1 MDRHPQRVVAA
12 LPCPVCQRGCLLGES
27 RPGACGLYELKDGLP
42 SERFPDR
49 YLVACPISV
58 ETVPLVHYHPGAKF
72 FQISTTGCNFDCP
85 GCISTVLVREMPPD
99 SKALKQ
105 LTPDGVVHQALD
117 QGCLGIAFLMND
129 PLASL
134 PTFLRVA
141 DLARAQGLKVG
152 CASNAYFSESSLGEM
167 IARLDFINLGMKGFS
182 DASYRACG
190 APGLEPVLR
199 NLHALFSAGVHVEV
213 SCMYRR
219 DKRAELRDLA
229 RHLARFSCDFPLQ
242 LMRFLPF
249 ETVDMAQEPPVAEAE
264 EFCAELRGILNHV
277 YLFNTPGSNYLHTFC
292 PSCGHQ
298 ALRRD
303 FYGPMGSKLL
313 TKPQD
318 IRPDGR
324 CQACGHTLGIQ
335 GTPAAE
341 RYLEKDFEGGYPL
354 TRALEMVEA
363 MLLPLGI
370 DRQED
375 VVAAWE
381 DLLGDFSLQ
390 RLHQGIQQPPAYVQT
405 LRHFGRLVGAG
416 DRTEELAGYLE
427 QKLTEISTALAGAA
441 HMPRVYYAMAKPL
454 FYINGG
460 RLENQLANWA
470 GGRSVN
476 QELEP
481 GGRPGRSLSV
491 ERLNALD
498 PEVIMI
504 SAFISSPV
512 EDFTAECRRLGIRV
526 AALDSGRVH
535 NHPAPGWDFGSPRWV
550 LGLMHL
556 ANLLHPEI
564 FSYDVRAEADAF
576 HRRFYGVRFRP
587 QDVNRSFAKP
597 SRNWRWAEPGS

>member
-1 MDRHPQRVVAA
+1 MDHHPQGAVADQ
-12 LPCPVCQRGCLLGES
+12 PCPVCQRGCVLSEG
-27 RPGACGLYELKDGLP
+27 RAGACGLYELKDGQP
-42 SERFPDR
+42 RERFPDR

-58 ETVPLVHYHPGAKF
+58 ETVPLLHYHPGAKF

-99 SKALKQ
+99 SRALKKLTPQQVVGKALEQ
-105 LTPDGVVHQALD
+105 D
-117 QGCLGIAFLMND
+117 CLGIAFLMND

-141 DLARAQGLKVG
+141 DLAHAQGLKVG
-152 CASNAYFSESSLGEM
+152 CASNGYFCETSLRQM
-167 IARLDFINLGMKGFS
+167 VARLDFINLGMKGFS

-190 APGLEPVLR
+190 ALSLEPVLR
-199 NLHALFSAGVHVEV
+199 NLHALYSAGVHVEV

-219 DKRAELRDLA
+219 DKREELRELA
-229 RHLARFSCDFPLQ
+229 GHLAGFSRDVPLQ

-249 ETVDMAQEPPVAEAE
+249 EAADMAQEPSAAEAE
-264 EFCAELRGILNHV
+264 EYCAELRGILNHV
-277 YLFNTPGSNYLHTFC
+277 YLFNTPGSNYLHTYC

-298 ALRRD
+298 AIRRD

-313 TKPQD
+313 TKPED
-318 IRPDGR
+318 IRSDGR
-324 CQACGHTLGIQ
+324 CDACGHTLGIQ
-335 GTPAAE
+335 GSVAAQ
-341 RYLEKDFEGGYPL
+341 RYQEGDFEGGYPL

-363 MLLPLGI
+363 MLLALGI
-370 DRQED
+370 DQRDQ

-381 DLLGDFSLQ
+381 ELLGGFGLK
-390 RLHQGIQQPPAYVQT
+390 RLHQGIQQPPAFVQT

-416 DRTEELAGYLE
+416 EQAEELAGYLE
-427 QKLTEISTALAGAA
+427 EKLAEISSALEGVE
-441 HMPRVYYAMAKPL
+441 HRPRVYYAMCKPL

-470 GGRSVN
+470 GGKSVN

-504 SAFISSPV
+504 SAFISNSV
-512 EDFTAECRRLGIRV
+512 EDFTAECRRLGVRV
-526 AALDSGRVH
+526 KALESGRVH
-535 NHPAPGWDFGSPRWV
+535 NHPAPGWDFGSPRWI
-550 LGLMHL
+550 LGLMHM
-556 ANLLHPEI
+556 ANLFHPEL
-564 FSYDVRAEADAF
+564 FSYDVQAEAEAF
-576 HRRFYGVRFRP
+576 HRRFYGVRFSP
-587 QDVNRSFAKP
+587 QEVNRSFAKP
-597 SRNWRWAEPGS
+597 NRHWRWAQPGR